1 MKRKITALTLIIV
14 ILAVSFLPTLT
25 VSASAQEKD
34 FCAGYY
40 QYVYSENTGFPENCV
55 YDIAQKSDGTL
66 CFATASGL
74 IEYSGFSS
82 YDVYNKETVEGQ
94 KFSLVLTVFVDSK
107 DREWLGTNN
116 VGLICKTGDSFKSFD
131 ISSGAPSNSV
141 RDIKE
146 TADGTII
153 VATANGIYSID
164 GEDNITVYDNTSGAS
179 TQGYQLIPDLS
190 AESDF
195 LCVTNTG
202 FVAKING
209 TEISETIDY
218 HGITENIIKD
228 IDYVDP
234 NTYRVG
240 TDTGEVIEVVNK
252 DGVQTLKTLAQT
264 DSPVYKMIRDS
275 SGLCWVICRNGI
287 GYIDAAS
294 VYHSVRNIQLDGISS
309 VICDFQ
315 GNYWFSTYNGGVVE
329 LCRSYF
335 TDIND
340 CYSLGDSMVNCVIKH
355 NGLLY
360 SGTENGLS
368 VIDESAGEVISN
380 ELTKR
385 LDGVN
390 IKAMAVHHD
399 GRLLIGT
406 AGEGVFSYDSK
417 GGIRQI
423 TTEQGLISDSVNT
436 LAVMSDGDIIVG
448 FDDGITILEIENT
461 SRSYNE
467 ENGIAGKVLSIKS
480 VPKMNFCIV
489 GTESNGAYKIEK
501 DGGVYPFDGMTNGV
515 TGSIKCMLKSS
526 NDKAMWV
533 SIGPRLYYL
542 EDGKEPKE
550 ISKLN
555 VLHEIVDIMLAPDG
569 RMWIIATNRI
579 IVTTEKELLNSAKTF
594 KSVSLDSS
602 CGLIND
608 IDKYSYSYL
617 ASDGTLYVCTDKG
630 LLSIDTGG
638 FEDMLNIAAPRLK
651 IGGIYSDDGKQDFTN
666 TPLSDDTQ
674 KISVGVSAV
683 SYQPY
688 SGYYLR
694 YSLSGRDKF
703 EYTEE
708 VNGSNSFVYT
718 NPSGGSY
725 TLSVS
730 LIDSKTHETLDTQ
743 QITFSKEYSYF
754 EQYVFKVV
762 VIFFVGFLIIVFAYM
777 LTILKSVRERKK
789 RARIQEISEQAMR
802 AFTKVIDAKDS
813 YTKGHSERVAKYSV
827 EIAKRYGIGD
837 ERLDNIYYAALLHDI
852 GKIGIPD
859 GILKKSAKLTPE
871 EYEVIKTHTTVGADI
886 LKDMTAVK
894 NIQFGARDH
903 HERYD
908 GKGYPRGIKGSEI
921 SFEGKVIGAADA
933 YDAMSTSRGY
943 NTAFDKEHI
952 KKEVMEQSGKQFD
965 PEVAEILIK
974 MIDDGYFDGNADGT
988 EEKQDKK

>member
-1 MKRKITALTLIIV
+1 MKKRITALTLTII
-14 ILAVSFLPTLT
+14 IFAVSFLPMLT
-25 VSASAQEKD
+25 VSASAQERD

-40 QYVYSENTGFPENCV
+40 QYVYSENTGFPENCI

-74 IEYSGFSS
+74 IEYSGFFG
-82 YDVYNKETVEGQ
+82 YKVFNKETVEGQ
-94 KFSLVLTVFVDSK
+94 NFSMVLTVFVDSK

-116 VGLICKTGDSFKSFD
+116 VGLICKTGDSYKNFD

-146 TADGTII
+146 TADGSII
-153 VATANGIYSID
+153 VATASGIYSID
-164 GEDNITVYDNTSGAS
+164 SEDNITVYDNDLGVS
-179 TQGYQLIPDLS
+179 TQGYQLIEDLS
-190 AESDF
+190 AKDAF

-202 FVAKING
+202 FIAKING
-209 TEISETIDY
+209 KKIGETIDY
-218 HGITENIIKD
+218 HNITKNIIKD
-228 IDYVDP
+228 IDYVDSC
-234 NTYRVG
+234 TYRVG
-240 TDTGEVIEVVNK
+240 TDAGEVIEVVNK
-252 DGVQTLKTLAQT
+252 DGVQTLRTLAQT
-264 DSPVYKMIRDS
+264 GSPVYKMVRDTN
-275 SGLCWVICRNGI
+275 GLCWVLCRNGI

-309 VICDFQ
+309 VACDFQ
-315 GNYWFSTYNGGVVE
+315 GNYWFSAYNGGVVE

-340 CYSLGDSMVNCVIKH
+340 CYSLGDSMVNCVIKF

-360 SGTENGLS
+360 TGTENGLS
-368 VIDESAGEVISN
+368 IIDESADEVITN
-380 ELTKR
+380 DLTKR
-385 LDGVN
+385 LNGVN
-390 IKAMAVHHD
+390 IKAMAEHSD
-399 GRLLIGT
+399 GRLLIAT
-406 AGEGVFSYDSK
+406 AGEGIFSYDGK

-423 TTEQGLISDSVNT
+423 TTEQGLISNSVNT
-436 LAVMSDGDIIVG
+436 LSVMSDGDVIVG
-448 FDDGITILEIENT
+448 FDDGITILEAENT

-467 ENGIAGKVLSIKS
+467 ENGIAGKVLSIKG
-480 VPKMNFCIV
+480 VPKLNFCIV

-501 DGGVYPFDGMTNGV
+501 DGEVYAFDDVTNGV
-515 TGSIKCMLKSS
+515 TGSIKSMLKSS
-526 NDKAMWV
+526 DGKGLWV
-533 SIGPRLYYL
+533 SIGPRLYYI

-555 VLHEIVDIMLAPDG
+555 VLHEIVDMMLAPDG

-594 KSVSLDSS
+594 NSISLDSS
-602 CGLIND
+602 CGLVND

-617 ASDGTLYVCTDKG
+617 SPDGTLYVCTDKG

-638 FEDMLNIAAPRLK
+638 FERALDTAAPRLK
-651 IGGIYSDDGKQDFTN
+651 IGGIYGDDGKQDFTN
-666 TPLSDDTQ
+666 TPLGDGTQ
-674 KISVGVSAV
+674 KITVDVSVVSF
-683 SYQPY
+683 QPY
-688 SGYYLR
+688 SEYYLR

-708 VNGSNSFVYT
+708 ANGNNSFVYT
-718 NPSGGSY
+718 NPSGGNY
-725 TLSVS
+725 NLSVS
-730 LIDSKTHETLDTQ
+730 LIDSRTHEVLDTRQ
-743 QITFSKEYSYF
+743 VTFSKDYSYF
-754 EQYVFKVV
+754 EQYAFKVV
-762 VIFFVGFLIIVFAYM
+762 VAFFVGFLIIVFAYM

-827 EIAKRYGIGD
+827 EIAKRYGIND

-859 GILKKSAKLTPE
+859 GILKKSDKLTPE
-871 EYEVIKTHTTVGADI
+871 EYEVIKTHTTVGAEI

-921 SFEGKVIGAADA
+921 SLEGKIIGAADA

-974 MIDDGYFDGNADGT
+974 MIDDGYFDDKT
-988 EEKQDKK
+988 DSIEEKRDKE